1 MNLRA
6 YAFLDETKVHAS
18 SRSACVP
25 QRWAFSQNELFSTSE
40 MKEYVKAC
48 VSDMASSMSFV
59 WACVFVCVCVSL
71 TCSREKKHPKKQQRW
86 WSHFVMSRWGNFNTN
101 WLKYLPNI
109 LREDTSANVTHE
121 VCSKHQS
128 LCYQY
133 HLLFFNI
140 IQHLIQIPYSWEDG
154 WMDGW
159 NPLIIKHNIDFEF
172 ATCIT
177 SSAPLKCLCIVW
189 SECQLIADTMYRSS
203 ILCWVSTNHFS
214 TNWHLTELIK

>member
-1 MNLRA
+1 MNSRA
-6 YAFLDETKVHAS
+6 HALLDETKVHAS

-25 QRWAFSQNELFSTSE
+25 QRWAFSLNELFSTSE

-48 VSDMASSMSFV
+48 VSDMASSMSCM
-59 WACVFVCVCVSL
+59 WARVFVCVRVSL

-86 WSHFVMSRWGNFNTN
+86 WSHFVMSRWGNLHTN

-109 LREDTSANVTHE
+109 LREDTSAKVTHE
-121 VCSKHQS
+121 VSSKHQS

-140 IQHLIQIPYSWEDG
+140 IQHFNTDPPIAG
-154 WMDGW
+154 RMDGW
-159 NPLIIKHNIDFEF
+159 NPLIIKHNDFEF

-177 SSAPLKCLCIVW
+177 SSAPLKCLCMVW
-189 SECQLIADTMYRSS
+189 SECQLLADTMYRSS